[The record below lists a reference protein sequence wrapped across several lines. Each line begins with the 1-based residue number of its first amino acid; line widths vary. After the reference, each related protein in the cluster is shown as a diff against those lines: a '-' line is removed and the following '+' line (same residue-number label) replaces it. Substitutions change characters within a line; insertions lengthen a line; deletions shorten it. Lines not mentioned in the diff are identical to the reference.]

1 MFKLNYFALLAVS
14 LPIFAASAASPSKLV
29 QTDTSNFVE
38 NQYIVVFN
46 SAANAM
52 SKNAFKAQLAAN
64 ADSLVNKYNV
74 KIKLRFDDV
83 LNGVVVTAD
92 KQQLTQLLQDE
103 NINYIEQDQYITLD
117 PLMSTKAVQNN
128 ATWGLDRIDQHDL
141 PLDTNYN
148 YQEDGSNVTAYV
160 IDTGIRNSHQEF
172 GGRASSGYDFVDN
185 DNDASDCNGHGT
197 HVAGTIGG
205 STWGVAKNVNLVG
218 VRVLNCS
225 GSGTYSGVING
236 INWVNNNA
244 AHPAVANMSLGGGV
258 SQAID
263 DAVNNLVS
271 SGVTTVVAAGN
282 SNADACSF
290 SPARAVQ
297 AITVGSTTNSD
308 ARSSFSNYGSCLD
321 VFAPGSSITSAWY
334 NSDSA
339 TNTISGTSMAAPHV
353 AGVAALYLDENN
365 SLTPAQI
372 DSLVS
377 SRSTKNKVTNPNAG
391 SPNELVYSLNDNNL
405 APQVDY
411 RAHVA
416 GMGWLAW
423 VQDGATAG
431 TTGQSRRMEASQ
443 MKLVNSTMQICY
455 SAHVAG
461 IGWMSPVCDGAV
473 SGTTGQSRQM
483 EATRVWLNNAPAGC
497 SIEYRA
503 HVAGMGWLG
512 WVQNGT
518 VAGTTGQSRRMEA
531 LQAKLT
537 GSCN

>member
-14 LPIFAASAASPSKLV
+14 LPIFAASAASPSKLLV
-29 QTDTSNFVE
+29 TDSSKAVE

-46 SAANAM
+46 SAAKAM
-52 SKNAFKAQLAAN
+52 SKNAFKAQLSAN

-92 KQQLTQLLQDE
+92 KQQLKQLLQDD
-103 NINYIEQDQYITLD
+103 NVRYIEQDQYFTLD
-117 PLMSTKAVQNN
+117 PVISTKAVQNN

-141 PLDTNYN
+141 PLDTTYN

-172 GGRASSGYDFVDN
+172 SGRASSGYDFVDN

-218 VRVLNCS
+218 VRVLDCA
-225 GSGTYSGVING
+225 GSGTYSGVISG
-236 INWVNNNA
+236 INWVKNNA
-244 AHPAVANMSLGGGV
+244 ALPAVANMSLGGGA
-258 SQAID
+258 SQAVD

-271 SGVTTVVAAGN
+271 SGITTVVAAGN

-334 NSDSA
+334 NSDNA

-353 AGVAALYLDENN
+353 AGVAALYLNENN

-423 VQDGATAG
+423 VEDGATAG

-443 MKLVNSTMQICY
+443 MKLLNSTMQICY

-461 IGWMSPVCDGAV
+461 IGWMNPVCNGAV
-473 SGTTGQSRQM
+473 SGTTVQSRQM
-483 EATRVWLNNAPAGC
+483 EATKVWLNNAPAGC
-497 SIEYRA
+497 NIEYRA
-503 HVAGMGWLG
+503 HVAGNGWLG
-512 WVQNGT
+512 WVQNGAQ
-518 VAGTTGQSRRMEA
+518 AGTTGQSRRMEA

>member
-14 LPIFAASAASPSKLV
+14 LPIFAASAASPSKLLV
-29 QTDTSNFVE
+29 TDSSKAVE

-46 SAANAM
+46 SAAKAM

-64 ADSLVNKYNV
+64 TDSLVNKYNV
-74 KIKLRFDDV
+74 TIKLRFDDV

-92 KQQLTQLLQDE
+92 KQQLEQLLKDD
-103 NINYIEQDQYITLD
+103 NVRYVEQDQYFTLD
-117 PLMSTKAVQNN
+117 PVMSTTAVQNN

-141 PLDTNYN
+141 PLDNTYN
-148 YQEDGSNVTAYV
+148 YQYDGNNVTAYV

-185 DNDASDCNGHGT
+185 DNDSSDCNGHGT

-225 GSGTYSGVING
+225 GSGTYSGVISG
-236 INWVNNNA
+236 INWVKNNA
-244 AHPAVANMSLGGGV
+244 ALPAVANMSLGGGA
-258 SQAID
+258 SQAVD

-271 SGVTTVVAAGN
+271 SGITTVVAAGN

-290 SPARAVQ
+290 SPARAVK
-297 AITVGSTTNSD
+297 AITVGSTTNTD

-334 NSDSA
+334 NSDNA

-353 AGVAALYLDENN
+353 AGVAALYLNENN

-372 DSLVS
+372 DSLIS

-391 SPNELVYSLNDNNL
+391 SPNELLYSLNDDNDS
-405 APQVDY
+405 PQVEY

-416 GMGWLAW
+416 YMGWLPW
-423 VQDGATAG
+423 VDDGATAG

-443 MKLVNSTMQICY
+443 MKLTHSTMQICY

-461 IGWMSPVCDGAV
+461 IGWMNPVCNGAV

-483 EATRVWLNNAPAGC
+483 EATKVWLNNAPAGC
-497 SIEYRA
+497 NIEYRA
-503 HVAGMGWLG
+503 HVAGNGWLG
-512 WVQNGT
+512 WVQNGAQ
-518 VAGTTGQSRRMEA
+518 AGTTGQSRQMEA

-537 GSCN
+537 GNCN

>member
-1 MFKLNYFALLAVS
+1 MFKLNHFALLALS
-14 LPIFAASAASPSKLV
+14 LPMFAAHAASPSKLV
-29 QTDTSNFVE
+29 NAESASSIE

-46 SAANAM
+46 SSAKAI
-52 SKNAFKAQLAAN
+52 SKNAFSAQLSAN
-64 ADSLVNKYNV
+64 VDSLVNKYNV

-92 KQQLTQLLQDE
+92 KQQLKQLLQDE
-103 NINYIEQDQYITLD
+103 SVNYIEQDQYFTLD
-117 PLMSTKAVQNN
+117 PVVSTKASQNN

-141 PLDTNYN
+141 PLNNTYN

-185 DNDASDCNGHGT
+185 DNDANDCNGHGT

-225 GSGTYSGVING
+225 GSGTYSGVISG
-236 INWVNNNA
+236 INWVKNNA
-244 AHPAVANMSLGGGV
+244 ALPAVANMSLGGGV
-258 SQAID
+258 SQAVD
-263 DAVNNLVS
+263 DAVNNLVT
-271 SGVTTVVAAGN
+271 SGITTVVAAGN
-282 SNADACSF
+282 NNADACSY

-297 AITVGSTTNSD
+297 AITVGSTTNTD
-308 ARSSFSNYGSCLD
+308 ARSSFSNYGTCLD
-321 VFAPGSSITSAWY
+321 IFGPGSSITSAWY
-334 NSDSA
+334 SSDNA

-353 AGVAALYLDENN
+353 AGVAALYLDENS
-365 SLTPAQI
+365 SLTPAQVGTLL
-372 DSLVS
+372 SNRS
-377 SRSTKNKVTNPNAG
+377 SKNKVTNPNAG
-391 SPNELVYSLNDNNL
+391 SPNELVYSLADNKL
-405 APQVDY
+405 VPKVEY

-416 GMGWLAW
+416 DLGWLAW

-443 MKLVNSTMQICY
+443 MKLVNSTMEICY

-461 IGWMSPVCDGAV
+461 IGWMNPVCNGAV

-497 SIEYRA
+497 NIEYRA

-512 WVQNGT
+512 WAQNGAQ
-518 VAGTTGQSRRMEA
+518 AGTTGQGRRMEA